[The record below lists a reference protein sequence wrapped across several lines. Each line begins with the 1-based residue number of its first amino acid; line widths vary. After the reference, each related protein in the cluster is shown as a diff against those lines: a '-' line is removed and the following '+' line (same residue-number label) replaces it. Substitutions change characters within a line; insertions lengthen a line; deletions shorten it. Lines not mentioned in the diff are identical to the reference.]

1 MFMRQKLSV
10 WILLISL
17 LLTCMFLFFFVSTI
31 FALNLFVL
39 WAFCFF
45 NILLVL
51 CCALKTFIPWSCGKI
66 ANHNWKIHFLVYFRW
81 LKDWH
86 SLNVPSSVF
95 LSGKNHFLK
104 IPEPVCLCHVCSC
117 FFFFHFL
124 DKMASEHSLH
134 SEKVK
139 SKSIVCLQLKMH
151 FWSLV
156 RSFNAM

>member
-1 MFMRQKLSV
+1 MYVFV
-10 WILLISL
+10 
-17 LLTCMFLFFFVSTI
+17 FFVSTI

-51 CCALKTFIPWSCGKI
+51 CCALKTFIPWGCGKI
-66 ANHNWKIHFLVYFRW
+66 ANCNWKIHFLVYFRW

-104 IPEPVCLCHVCSC
+104 IPEPDSLCHVCS
-117 FFFFHFL
+117 FFFFFTSWTKWL
-124 DKMASEHSLH
+124 QSTAYIKKNL
-134 SEKVK
+134 KVK
-139 SKSIVCLQLKMH
+139 VLFVFSWKCISGAWCVALMPCKSSGKQVTSIGHQV
-151 FWSLV
+151 
-156 RSFNAM
+156 